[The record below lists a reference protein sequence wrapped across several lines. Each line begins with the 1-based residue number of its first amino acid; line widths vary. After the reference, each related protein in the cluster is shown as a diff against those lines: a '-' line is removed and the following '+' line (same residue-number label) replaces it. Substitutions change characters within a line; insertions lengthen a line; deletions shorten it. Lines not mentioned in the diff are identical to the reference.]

1 MIEQDAKRK
10 TLKTDR
16 NQVNAFYTRC
26 FWFLTCTWGPWA
38 FQDLPETPS
47 SSLCRIKYCLGFLE
61 AHPPVKWKK
70 KNPDIH
76 QKAGLR
82 LWISISNATAELCD
96 CAYNFIPGREAEY
109 SASLCP
115 PLHRPGWCAESVS
128 STPPGSLKTCPPAR
142 PETWWP
148 ASWLSRNSDR
158 RDCSEYVFNALHCL

>member
-1 MIEQDAKRK
+1 MLLVSYLYMRSMSISGSSWNSLIFTVSDKILFR
-10 TLKTDR
+10 
-16 NQVNAFYTRC
+16 
-26 FWFLTCTWGPWA
+26 FLR
-38 FQDLPETPS
+38 S
-47 SSLCRIKYCLGFLE
+47 SSTCKM
-61 AHPPVKWKK
+61 KK

-109 SASLCP
+109 SASQCP

-158 RDCSEYVFNALHCL
+158 RDSSEYVFNALHCL